1 MGSAEGAVTSATRA
15 TIECYASTSWR
26 DLATCTCTSTER
38 DADPPATGLGRR
50 LAPGAV
56 SATAITTPG
65 STTATLRCAGER
77 CTVIFEERRYVERW
91 DHRPWLARRV
101 RRVDGGRHLGSF
113 APWEHGRRV
122 L

>member
-1 MGSAEGAVTSATRA
+1 MGSAEGAVTSDTRA
-15 TIECYASTSWR
+15 TIECYTSASWP
-26 DLATCTCTSTER
+26 DLASATCSER
-38 DADPPATGLGRR
+38 DADSPATGLGGR

-56 SATAITTPG
+56 SAAAITTPG

-91 DHRPWLARRV
+91 DRRPWLARRV

-113 APWEHGRRV
+113 APWEYGRRV